1 MYKTIK
7 FYLYILCIY
16 FFNLLKIILLIIERI
31 GIFDKVEKSFQN
43 QENLLLN
50 ANDNENNAE
59 IDINKASS
67 KEVRNN
73 VRRLLKS
80 KFGMYNKYA
89 LNSLFT
95 VFIN

>member
-7 FYLYILCIY
+7 FYLYILYIY
-16 FFNLLKIILLIIERI
+16 FFNLLITERI

-43 QENLLLN
+43 QESLLIN
-50 ANDNENNAE
+50 ANDNESNAE

-73 VRRLLKS
+73 VRRTLKS
-80 KFGMYNKYA
+80 KFGMYNKYV
-89 LNSLFT
+89 LNSLFS

>member
-1 MYKTIK
+1 LYKTIK
-7 FYLYILCIY
+7 FYLYILYIY
-16 FFNLLKIILLIIERI
+16 FFNLLITERI

-43 QENLLLN
+43 QESLLIN
-50 ANDNENNAE
+50 ANDNESNAE

-73 VRRLLKS
+73 VRRTLKS
-80 KFGMYNKYA
+80 KFGMYNKYV
-89 LNSLFT
+89 LNSLFS